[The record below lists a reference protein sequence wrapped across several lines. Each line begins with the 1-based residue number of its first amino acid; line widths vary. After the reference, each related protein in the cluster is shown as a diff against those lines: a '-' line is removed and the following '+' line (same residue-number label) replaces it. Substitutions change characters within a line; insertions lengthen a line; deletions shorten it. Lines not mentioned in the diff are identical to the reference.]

1 MSGES
6 GQQRPCPA
14 PATARRAKPVSSG
27 RGAWTGQPQVALA
40 SADSIRRLRLI
51 HWKSGVSGKV
61 IMTYALF
68 FSRFRLPISAIS
80 IGPRLNSPASAFRVS
95 SLR

>member
-1 MSGES
+1 MRRPLT
-6 GQQRPCPA
+6 RPCN
-14 PATARRAKPVSSG
+14 RRTEQTRSCGG
-27 RGAWTGQPQVALA
+27 RPPWPRQTHLLVYQAQLAL
-40 SADSIRRLRLI
+40 IRRLRLI
-51 HWKSGVSGKV
+51 HWKSGVSSKA

-68 FSRFRLPISAIS
+68 FSRFRPPISAIS